1 MLQNVS
7 HDNGAFKIWTPF
19 KRRRVNQ
26 WVHNNEIY
34 EITDIIALLEEM
46 ENTLFETMQG
56 ITSICK
62 LKTKKFTIN
71 GLIDLN

>member
-1 MLQNVS
+1 MLQNES
-7 HDNGAFKIWTPF
+7 HDNGALTTWTPF
-19 KRRRVNQ
+19 KRRTVSQ
-26 WVHNNEIY
+26 WVDKNDIY

-46 ENTLFETMQG
+46 ENTLFETMQC

-62 LKTKKFTIN
+62 LKTKTFTVN